1 VDSNN
6 AAAGGDLQNGEFGM
20 GNAELKPAHER
31 KTVVHCNVYENG
43 RLVQSSHPLR
53 ICSYCQQ
60 VMGLAGP
67 GFTHDTHG
75 ICPACYD
82 AEVAK
87 LNALASSIPHSEFR
101 TPHSEAEFP
110 TPHSEADA

>member
-20 GNAELKPAHER
+20 GNAEL
-31 KTVVHCNVYENG
+31 
-43 RLVQSSHPLR
+43 QSHRSADGNRPRR
-53 ICSYCQQ
+53 ICPWCGT
-60 VMGLAGP
+60 VMGPAGP

-75 ICPACYD
+75 ICPDCYD
-82 AEVAK
+82 AEMAK